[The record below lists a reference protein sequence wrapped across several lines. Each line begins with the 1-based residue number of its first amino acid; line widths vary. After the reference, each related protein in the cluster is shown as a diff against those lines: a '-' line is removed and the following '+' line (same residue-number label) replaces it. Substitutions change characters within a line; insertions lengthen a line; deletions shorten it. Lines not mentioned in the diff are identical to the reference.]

1 MPSQLKVLSA
11 LDVAE
16 TQWYHF
22 TATLIAGMGIFT
34 DAYDFFSLANITRL
48 LGRIYYTHEGSLTP
62 GTLPPLVNCAVNGV
76 ALIGAII
83 GQLFFGWLGD
93 KIGRKRVYGIT
104 LILMVVS
111 SLASAIPF
119 RKSAKA
125 VMTTL
130 CFFRFWLGFGIGGD
144 YPLSATIMSEYANKR
159 TRGAFMAAVFAMQ
172 GFGILFSSLVSLI
185 VAAAFHRSYEANK
198 HNAAAS
204 LVPQADYVWR
214 IILMFGALPAALTY
228 YWRMKMP
235 ETARYTALI
244 AKNPK
249 QAAEDM
255 AKVLQVDIEAE
266 PRTVERMTQRN
277 DRYGLFSWEFARRHG
292 LHLLG
297 TTTTWLLLDIT
308 YYSNYISLKDIY
320 SAVGWLP
327 QPEEVNAIH
336 EVYMIARATA
346 LITLCATVPGYWFT
360 VAFIDYLGRFFIQLM
375 GFFFMTVFMFALAFP
390 YHHWTEEKNRKGFL
404 AMYSLTFFFANFGPN
419 PTTFIFP
426 AEIFPARLR
435 STCHGIS
442 AAAGKAGA
450 TIGVIGFLFVSQSK
464 DPSERDP
471 GYPPGLGVKKAL
483 FIIGGINFVGML
495 FTLLLPESKGKSLEE
510 LSGENK
516 D

>member
-1 MPSQLKVLSA
+1 
-11 LDVAE
+11 
-16 TQWYHF
+16 
-22 TATLIAGMGIFT
+22 
-34 DAYDFFSLANITRL
+34 
-48 LGRIYYTHEGSLTP
+48 
-62 GTLPPLVNCAVNGV
+62 
-76 ALIGAII
+76 
-83 GQLFFGWLGD
+83 
-93 KIGRKRVYGIT
+93 
-104 LILMVVS
+104 
-111 SLASAIPF
+111 
-119 RKSAKA
+119 
-125 VMTTL
+125 
-130 CFFRFWLGFGIGGD
+130 
-144 YPLSATIMSEYANKR
+144 
-159 TRGAFMAAVFAMQ
+159 
-172 GFGILFSSLVSLI
+172 
-185 VAAAFHRSYEANK
+185 
-198 HNAAAS
+198 
-204 LVPQADYVWR
+204 
-214 IILMFGALPAALTY
+214 
-228 YWRMKMP
+228 
-235 ETARYTALI
+235 
-244 AKNPK
+244 
-249 QAAEDM
+249 M

-297 TTTTWLLLDIT
+297 TTTTWLLLGIT

-327 QPEEVNAIH
+327 QPEEMNAIY

-375 GFFFMTVFMFALAFP
+375 GFFFMTVFVFARAFP

-404 AMYSLTFFFANFGPN
+404 AMYSLTFFANFGPN

-450 TIGVIGFLFVSQSK
+450 TIGVIGFLFVAQNK

-483 FIIGGINFVGML
+483 FIIGGITFVGMP
-495 FTLLLPESKGKSLEE
+495 FTLLLPEPKGKSLEE